1 MSRIGTVAR
10 PLPGFPK
17 DFPVRKDGRRPWR
30 YRIVS
35 LLSRVALRLWFGR
48 QLRFEGQEHLPLTG
62 PLLVVSNH
70 LSNIDP
76 FIFGGFGPGTMFCMS
91 KRELFTNRV
100 VAWILG
106 GCNCYPVDR
115 GAADRWALRTSL
127 NLLADRGRLLVF
139 VEGTRATKPGMKRVE
154 AGIGFLAR
162 RSKARLVP
170 VAVWG
175 TDKALA
181 RGRRL
186 PRRVPVTVRYGR
198 PFEATAPAA
207 GRPDDQEMADQI
219 ARRIAELLPE
229 EYRGAY
235 G

>member
-1 MSRIGTVAR
+1 MAR
-10 PLPGFPK
+10 PLPGFPAN
-17 DFPVRKDGRRPWR
+17 FPVRKDGRRPWR

-35 LLSRVALRLWFGR
+35 LLSRIVLRLWFGH
-48 QLRFEGQEHLPLTG
+48 QLRFEGLEHVPLTG
-62 PLLVVSNH
+62 PLLVVCNH

-76 FIFGGFGPGTMFCMS
+76 FIFGGFAPGTMFCMS

-100 VAWILG
+100 IAWILS

-139 VEGTRATKPGMKRVE
+139 VEGTRATKPGMRRVE

-162 RSKARLVP
+162 RSKAQLLP

-175 TDKALA
+175 TERALA
-181 RGRRL
+181 RGHRI
-186 PRRVPVTVRYGR
+186 PKRVPVTVRWGL
-198 PFEATAPAA
+198 PFDATSAA
-207 GRPDDQEMADQI
+207 GGRPDDQEMADQI

-235 G
+235 S